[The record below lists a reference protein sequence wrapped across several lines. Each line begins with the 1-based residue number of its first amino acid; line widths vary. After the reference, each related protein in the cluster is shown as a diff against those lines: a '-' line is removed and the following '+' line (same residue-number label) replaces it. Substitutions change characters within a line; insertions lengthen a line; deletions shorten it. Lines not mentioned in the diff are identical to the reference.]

1 MLGPVYRAYQPDPGR
16 LVAVKQFK
24 LDLPPETAHRFVA
37 ELDRLIAAGVAHPGA
52 ASFLSAGLT
61 DATPYL
67 GMDFVAAESFDVV
80 IRDYGPSPVV
90 DGLRIA
96 SQLAAALDHAAEAG
110 VFHGAL
116 HPRDVLVSPDET
128 RVTGL
133 GIAQALDAVGLIPP
147 VRRPYTAPERVAGH
161 AWDRRADGFSLAA
174 LLFEVLFGRRITGV
188 GAQAAEAA
196 TRIDGASL
204 DGLKTLFRTALAE
217 RPDERF
223 ATASAFAAALHTEL
237 IAVDTGKSRG
247 RRKRVES
254 DPAVPARVIPGRTGR
269 MSLPLD
275 DEPGVE
281 VIPPRPKSFAAPS
294 IGPEAASVDAASAP
308 ELVSTVPAAPI
319 EAVSAASE
327 PDADEPVID
336 FSLPAGFTDRMRS
349 SEAADEAPE
358 LAMAERATVDA
369 IEAHL
374 PLLDEGGDLSV
385 PLTELRLMSDGRKR
399 IASIDEHDIP
409 LRAARD
415 RRRSPVADSGRG
427 DERPIGLGTA
437 DVSGTRWGVWAA
449 AAAVLLSLGVGYTFG
464 YQRGLRQQTGLVL
477 GTSQVQSA
485 PASAEAARPSV
496 AQAANAPEAQLPT
509 PAPAVAAQAPA
520 APSAPTDVA
529 ATAASALAAAA
540 QQPAPVDAPAAR
552 AASEPTQL
560 VLNSTPSGAR
570 VTVDGRDVGVT
581 PVAVGSLRRGAHTVR
596 FAHQGYVTTQ
606 RRVRIRSAQP
616 AQSIEVTLAA
626 TRSTRPAT
634 SSATA
639 AQASGSLTVDSR
651 PAGARVFVDGKQ
663 MGTTPLQVG
672 TVQAGEHAVR
682 LERDGYRPWS
692 RSVRVPGGG
701 TSRVSGS
708 LRR

>member
-24 LDLPPETAHRFVA
+24 LDLPPETAHRFVG
-37 ELDRLIAAGVAHPGA
+37 ELDRLIAAAVVHPGV

-96 SQLAAALDHAAEAG
+96 SQLAAALDHAAESG

-161 AWDRRADGFSLAA
+161 PWDRRADGFSLAA
-174 LLFEVLFGRRITGV
+174 LIFEVLFGRRITGV

-223 ATASAFAAALHTEL
+223 ATASDFAAALHTEL
-237 IAVDTGKSRG
+237 SAVDTGKSRG
-247 RRKRVES
+247 RRKRVE
-254 DPAVPARVIPGRTGR
+254 AETVLPARVIPGRTGR

-275 DEPGVE
+275 DAPGVE
-281 VIPPRPKSFAAPS
+281 VIPPRPKSVAAPTLA
-294 IGPEAASVDAASAP
+294 PEAPVEATPTQTPASA
-308 ELVSTVPAAPI
+308 VSDAPTA
-319 EAVSAASE
+319 AVSAAPE
-327 PDADEPVID
+327 PAADEPFID
-336 FSLPAGFTDRMRS
+336 FSLPAGFTDRLRTD
-349 SEAADEAPE
+349 EIADEAPV
-358 LAMAERATVDA
+358 LAPAERPTVDA

-399 IASIDEHDIP
+399 LASIDEHDMP

-415 RRRSPVADSGRG
+415 RRRNPVADSGRG
-427 DERPIGLGTA
+427 DERPIGLSAA
-437 DVSGTRWGVWAA
+437 DASGTRWGVWAA

-464 YQRGLRQQTGLVL
+464 YQRGLRQQAGLVL

-485 PASAEAARPSV
+485 PVSAEAARSSV
-496 AQAANAPEAQLPT
+496 AQAVNAPEAQVPT
-509 PAPAVAAQAPA
+509 PAPVVAAPAP
-520 APSAPTDVA
+520 PSAPAGVA
-529 ATAASALAAAA
+529 ATAASAHT
-540 QQPAPVDAPAAR
+540 PVPVDAPAAR
-552 AASEPTQL
+552 ATGEPTQL

-581 PVAVGSLRRGAHTVR
+581 PVSVGSLRRGAHTVR
-596 FAHQGYVTTQ
+596 FTHQGYVTTQ

-663 MGTTPLQVG
+663 VGTTPLQVG
-672 TVQAGEHAVR
+672 TVQAGDHAVR

>member
-1 MLGPVYRAYQPDPGR
+1 MLGPVYRAYQPNPGR

-24 LDLPPETAHRFVA
+24 LDLAPETAHRFVA
-37 ELDRLIAAGVAHPGA
+37 ELDRLIAAGVAHPGV

-67 GMDFVAAESFDVV
+67 GMDFVAAQSFDVV

-116 HPRDVLVSPDET
+116 HPRDVLISPDET

-133 GIAQALDAVGLIPP
+133 GTAQALDAVGLMPP

-161 AWDRRADGFSLAA
+161 PWDRRADGFSLAA
-174 LLFEVLFGRRITGV
+174 LIFEVLFGRRITGV

-204 DGLKTLFRTALAE
+204 DGLKALFRTALAE

-223 ATASAFAAALHTEL
+223 ATASDFAAALHTEL
-237 IAVDTGKSRG
+237 SAVDTGKSRG
-247 RRKRVES
+247 RRKRVE
-254 DPAVPARVIPGRTGR
+254 AETVLAARVIPGRTGR

-275 DEPGVE
+275 DAPGVE
-281 VIPPRPKSFAAPS
+281 VIPPRPKSLAAPTLV
-294 IGPEAASVDAASAP
+294 PERSVEATSAQTLASAASAAP
-308 ELVSTVPAAPI
+308 EPA
-319 EAVSAASE
+319 
-327 PDADEPVID
+327 ADEPTID
-336 FSLPAGFTDRMRS
+336 FSLPAGFTDRLRTD
-349 SEAADEAPE
+349 AIADEAPV
-358 LAMAERATVDA
+358 LAPAERPTVDT

-385 PLTELRLMSDGRKR
+385 PLTELRLTSDGRKR
-399 IASIDEHDIP
+399 LASIDEHDIP
-409 LRAARD
+409 LRAARE
-415 RRRSPVADSGRG
+415 RRGSPVADSGRG

-437 DVSGTRWGVWAA
+437 DGSGTRRGVWAA

-477 GTSQVQSA
+477 GTSQVQTA
-485 PASAEAARPSV
+485 PGPAEAARPSV
-496 AQAANAPEAQLPT
+496 AQAVNAPEAEVPR
-509 PAPAVAAQAPA
+509 PAPAVAAPAP
-520 APSAPTDVA
+520 
-529 ATAASALAAAA
+529 ALAAAA
-540 QQPAPVDAPAAR
+540 QPPAPVDAPDAR
-552 AASEPTQL
+552 SASEPTQL

-581 PVAVGSLRRGAHTVR
+581 PVSVGSLRRGAHTVR
-596 FAHQGYVTTQ
+596 FAHQGYVATQ
-606 RRVRIRSAQP
+606 RRVRIGSAQP

-626 TRSTRPAT
+626 TRFTRPAT

-663 MGTTPLQVG
+663 VGTTPLQVG
-672 TVQAGEHAVR
+672 TVHAGDHAVR